1 MKKSCKEQIA
11 VSEFFSGEKSY
22 TEFALL
28 PRAFTI
34 DMSLPPT
41 ATTSISP
48 AFAIFFVL
56 LIWFLS
62 GLKFGEDEKSPIK
75 RCIEKD
81 K

>member
-1 MKKSCKEQIA
+1 MKKSCTEQIA
-11 VSEFFSGEKSY
+11 GEKSY

-28 PRAFTI
+28 PCGLTI